1 MKFKKK
7 FLTVVAG
14 TSLIASSFAGVT
26 TYNPEK
32 AEAAL
37 TETKKFKLPVTQEI
51 ASLAASEQAK
61 QELIIVANK
70 HGGPDLTKEL
80 ESLGVKVKEN
90 TNNYLYL
97 AEVPTR
103 KILQVYRL
111 DSVGMLGANNEIVLD
126 KNTQEDSDLKPID
139 KKPEDVVKPAT
150 EETHSATGVDK
161 FHSKYDG
168 SGIKVGVIDTGIDPG
183 HEAFTQYDEDGKIV
197 STKVKGV
204 LDTVGEGDVWFRQKA
219 SEGATITVNEGTY
232 KTEGIDDEDDTYYF
246 GSLEPASY
254 ETDQEGKKLYRDLN
268 GDGKGDSYFDVLLVD
283 DEVYIDT
290 DQDQDF
296 TDEKP
301 YGVGDID
308 NLDLDKEDEVAGANF
323 QIASPSPAYPGTEFP
338 NTTKYPWP
346 VATVFFDGDGHGTH
360 VSGIAAA
367 NGPARENDTGAVS
380 ADGVAPGADLY
391 GLKVFDSAGRTYGW
405 SIANAMYLAAIPEE
419 LGGFGT
425 DVINMSLGS
434 SPDLNDGSGAYG
446 KIIEDMGELYDTVYV
461 TSAGNA
467 GPGVDSVGAPGDSVK
482 ALSIG
487 AYINSKMWA
496 TEYGDYPYGKN
507 ADGSPVEGEGLW
519 YFSSNG
525 PTEDGQQKPD
535 FVAPGSAYASFPVHL
550 GNYEVLQ
557 GTSMSSPYAAGA
569 VAVLKQAALKDRIPF
584 DYELAREAL
593 IQTAVHIDGYTR
605 VAEGAGLIDVPAAYE
620 YIRKHYINE
629 VKEVN
634 VTVYHGEKVSG
645 GPGLYVRNKDVPEE
659 VTVMVEN
666 PTDETKNLTISS
678 DSEWFSPSVDNI
690 KLAPGEYK
698 EMTVSYD
705 KSKMNVGV
713 NAGTLM
719 IDDLDTAYAEARS
732 FQTIILGEDFKS
744 EDRFRITHE
753 DEVQASKTKSYFFNV
768 KPGAQEIRFA
778 LEALKEND
786 DFQGR
791 VRMMVINPDGDK
803 VNPYQGYAGYDVDDS
818 PGIGVEDYVVKSPK
832 TGVWEVAVYGAS
844 GPKEGYEMNQYKLE
858 AFVQDVVSSPGKIE
872 LGSVIPGT
880 EVSKSITFE
889 NYLSTKRSVEVVGG
903 AFSKPET
910 SKTRET
916 VADKGAYDRTI
927 TVKNNISLDVS
938 IGNTTNGGDDLD
950 LYLYRS
956 KDGKLLGDYIA
967 IDADGDS
974 EESISLKN
982 LADGEYTIRVDGY
995 STVDPTT
1002 DFDFSITE
1010 AQVLEPGEKGAGSI
1024 EVTGKSSFDLGVGK
1038 KATTDVKITTPED
1051 GGKYTAGIFLTDKA
1065 TGEVLSIVPVKTDG
1079 EMVDVVAGENR
1090 IETAIEVSK
1099 EMYPEG
1105 ETTDTVFIATGY
1117 NFPDALSAG
1126 PLASAYDAPILL
1138 AGSKG
1143 TLSDEVLNEI
1153 SRLKAKNVVILGGEN
1168 AISKKV
1174 NTQLANIG
1182 ISTADIER
1190 LSGDNRYDTN
1200 VQIINKLAEK
1210 GSKSEAVFLATGKNF
1225 ADALSAASI
1234 AGANDMPIILTDGKS
1249 LTDDAK
1255 KLMAGKLV
1263 YVLGG
1268 DAVIS
1273 DQVVDMADE
1282 IATTKRLAGANRYGT
1297 LVEIHKEL
1305 GSTTDNLFV
1314 ANGRNFPDAL
1324 AASPLVV
1331 KDQGSMFLV
1340 ESNKIPKE
1348 IESYLVKYFT
1358 TTDVSGATVLGGDNA
1373 VNKEVRDQFNK
1384 WLNN

>member
-1 MKFKKK
+1 MTFKKK

-14 TSLIASSFAGVT
+14 ASLVTSSFAGL

-80 ESLGVKVKEN
+80 EALGVTVKKN

-111 DSVGMLGANNEIVLD
+111 DSVGMVGANNQVVLEES
-126 KNTQEDSDLKPID
+126 NEEDTDLKP
-139 KKPEDVVKPAT
+139 KVKNPEEIVKPAT
-150 EETHSATGVDK
+150 EETHSATGVDE
-161 FHSKYDG
+161 FHDKYDG
-168 SGIKVGVIDTGIDPG
+168 TGVKVGIIDTGIDPG
-183 HEAFTQYDEDGKIV
+183 HEAFTRYDKEGNIV
-197 STKVKGV
+197 SSKVKGV
-204 LDTVGEGDVWFRQKA
+204 VDTVGEGDVVFDQKA
-219 SEGATITVNEGTY
+219 PETASLKVGEETY
-232 KTEGIDDEDDTYYF
+232 NTAGIDASDDTYYF
-246 GSLEPASY
+246 GTLKPSSY
-254 ETDQEGKKLYRDLN
+254 GKDKDGNAVYYDLN
-268 GDGKGDSYFDVLLVD
+268 GDKKGDSEFDILHVD
-283 DEVYIDT
+283 DEIYIDS
-290 DQDQDF
+290 DQDMDF
-296 TDEKP
+296 TDEEA
-301 YGVGDID
+301 YSVGDTA
-308 NLDLDKEDEVAGANF
+308 NLDVNLDDEVPGANF
-323 QIASPSPAYPGTEFP
+323 TVANTLFP
-338 NTTKYPWP
+338 DADFPTK
-346 VATVFFDGDGHGTH
+346 TVFFDGDGHGTH
-360 VSGIAAA
+360 VSGITAA
-367 NGPARENDTGAVS
+367 NGPANENETGAIS

-391 GLKVFDSAGRTYGW
+391 GLKVFDSAGRTGAW
-405 SIANAMYLAAIPEE
+405 AIANAMYLAAIPEE

-425 DVINMSLGS
+425 DVVNMSLGS
-434 SPDLNDGSGAYG
+434 SPDLNDGSGTYS
-446 KIIEDMGELYDTVYV
+446 KIIEDMGEAFDTIYV
-461 TSAGNA
+461 TSAGND
-467 GPGVDSVGAPGDSVK
+467 GPGVDSVGAPGDSIK

-496 TEYGDYPYGKN
+496 TEYGYYPYGKN
-507 ADGSPVEGEGLW
+507 ADGSPVQGEGLW
-519 YFSSNG
+519 YFSANG

-550 GNYEVLQ
+550 GNYAVLQ

-678 DSEWFSPSVDNI
+678 DSEWFTPSVENI
-690 KLAPGEYK
+690 ELAPGEFK

-713 NAGTLM
+713 NAGTLL
-719 IDDLDTAYAEARS
+719 IDDPNTAYAEARS
-732 FQTIILGEDFKS
+732 FQTIILGEDFTS
-744 EDRFRITHE
+744 EDRFRLTHE
-753 DEVQASKTKSYFFNV
+753 GEVQSSKTKSYFFNV

-791 VRMMVINPDGDK
+791 VRMLVMNPDGDE
-803 VNPYQGYAGYDVDDS
+803 VNAFQGYAGY
-818 PGIGVEDYVVKSPK
+818 GGLGVEDYVAKSPK
-832 TGVWEVAVYGAS
+832 SGVWEVAVYGTAA
-844 GPKEGYEMNQYKLE
+844 PKDGYDMNKFKLE

-872 LGSVIPGT
+872 LGTMPGT
-880 EVSKSITFE
+880 EVAKSVTFE

-903 AFSKPET
+903 EFSKGET
-910 SKTRET
+910 SQTREN
-916 VADKGAYDRTI
+916 VAEGSTFDRTI
-927 TVKNNISLDVS
+927 TLKNNITLDVS
-938 IGNTTNGGDDLD
+938 IGNTTNAEDDLD
-950 LYLYRS
+950 LFIYRS
-956 KDGKLLGDYIA
+956 KDGKVIGDYIA

-982 LADGEYTIRVDGY
+982 LPDGEYIVRVDGY
-995 STVDPTT
+995 ATVEDST
-1002 DFDFSITE
+1002 DFDLSITE
-1010 AQVLEPGEKGAGSI
+1010 AKVLEPGEEGAGSI

-1038 KATTDVKITTPED
+1038 KATTDVKITTPKD
-1051 GGKYTAGIFLTDKA
+1051 SGQYTAGIFLKDKA
-1065 TGEVLSIVPVKTDG
+1065 TGEVLSIIPVETDG
-1079 EMVDVVAGENR
+1079 ELVDVVAGENR

-1268 DAVIS
+1268 DAVIT

-1305 GSTTDNLFV
+1305 GSKTDNLFV

-1331 KDQGSMFLV
+1331 KEQGSMFLV

>member
-1 MKFKKK
+1 MTFKKK

-14 TSLIASSFAGVT
+14 ASLVASSFAGM
-26 TYNPEK
+26 TYNPDK

-37 TETKKFKLPVTQEI
+37 SETKKFKLPVTQEI

-80 ESLGVKVKEN
+80 ESLGVTVKKN

-97 AEVPTR
+97 ADVPTR

-126 KNTQEDSDLKPID
+126 KNNQEDTDLKPID
-139 KKPEDVVKPAT
+139 KNPEEVVKPAT

-168 SGIKVGVIDTGIDPG
+168 TGVKVGIIDTGIDPG
-183 HEAFTQYDEDGKIV
+183 HEAFTQYDEDGNIV
-197 STKVKGV
+197 YSKVKGV
-204 LDTVGEGDVWFRQKA
+204 VDTVGEGDVVFDQKA
-219 SEGATITVNEGTY
+219 PESNTLTVEEGTY
-232 KTEGIDDEDDTYYF
+232 NTDGIDASDDTYYF
-246 GSLEPASY
+246 GTLEPSPY
-254 ETDQEGKKLYRDLN
+254 SVNEDGKAVYFDIN
-268 GDGKGDSYFDVLLVD
+268 GDEKGDSEFGILHVD
-283 DEVYIDT
+283 DEIYIDS
-290 DQDQDF
+290 DQDMDF
-296 TDEKP
+296 TDEKS
-301 YGVGDID
+301 YSVGETA
-308 NLDLDKEDEVAGANF
+308 NLDVNQDDEIAGANF
-323 QIASPSPAYPGTEFP
+323 RVADTLFP
-338 NTTKYPWP
+338 DPNFPTK
-346 VATVFFDGDGHGTH
+346 TVFFDGDGHGTH
-360 VSGIAAA
+360 VSGITAA
-367 NGPARENDTGAVS
+367 NGPARENETGAVA

-391 GLKVFDSAGRTYGW
+391 GLKVFDSAGRTGAW
-405 SIANAMYLAAIPEE
+405 AIANAMYLAAIPEE

-425 DVINMSLGS
+425 DVVNMSLGS
-434 SPDLNDGSGAYG
+434 SPDLNDGSGTYG
-446 KIIEDMGELYDTVYV
+446 KIIEDMGKAFDTIYV
-461 TSAGNA
+461 TSAGND
-467 GPGVDSVGAPGDSVK
+467 GPGVDSVGAPGDSIK

-496 TEYGDYPYGKN
+496 TEYGYYPYGKN
-507 ADGSPVEGEGLW
+507 ADGSPVQGEGLW
-519 YFSSNG
+519 YFSANG

-569 VAVLKQAALKDRIPF
+569 VAILKQAALKDRIPF

-593 IQTAVHIDGYTR
+593 IQTSVHIDGYTR

-678 DSEWFSPSVDNI
+678 DSEWFTPSVDKI
-690 KLAPGEYK
+690 KLAPGEFK

-713 NAGTLM
+713 NAGTLL
-719 IDDLDTAYAEARS
+719 IDDPDTAYAEARS
-732 FQTIILGEDFKS
+732 FQTIILGEDFTS
-744 EDRFRITHE
+744 EDRFRLTHE
-753 DEVQASKTKSYFFNV
+753 GEVQSSKTKSYFFNV

-791 VRMMVINPDGDK
+791 VRMLVMNPDGDQ
-803 VNPYQGYAGYDVDDS
+803 VNAFQGYAGYD
-818 PGIGVEDYVVKSPK
+818 GIGVEDYVAKSPK
-832 TGVWEVAVYGAS
+832 SGVWEVAVYGTA
-844 GPKEGYEMNQYKLE
+844 GPKDGYAMNKFKLE
-858 AFVQDVVSSPGKIE
+858 AFVQDVVSSPGKVE
-872 LGSVIPGT
+872 LGSAMPGT
-880 EVSKSITFE
+880 EVSKTVTFE

-903 AFSKPET
+903 DFSKGET
-910 SKTRET
+910 SKTREN
-916 VADKGAYDRTI
+916 VAEGSTFDRTI
-927 TVKNNISLDVS
+927 TVKNNITLDVS
-938 IGNTTNGGDDLD
+938 IGNTNNAEDDLD
-950 LYLYRS
+950 LYIYRS
-956 KDGKLLGDYIA
+956 KDGKVIGDYIA

-982 LADGEYTIRVDGY
+982 LPDGEYTVRVDGY
-995 STVDPTT
+995 ATVEDST
-1002 DFDFSITE
+1002 DFDLSITE
-1010 AQVLEPGEKGAGSI
+1010 AKVLEPGEKGAGSI
-1024 EVTGKSSFDLGVGK
+1024 DVTGKSSFDLGVGK
-1038 KATTDVKITTPED
+1038 KATTDVKITTPKES
-1051 GGKYTAGIFLTDKA
+1051 GQYTAGIFLKDKA
-1065 TGEVLSIVPVKTDG
+1065 TGEVLSIIPVETDG
-1079 EMVDVVAGENR
+1079 ELVDVVAGENR

-1099 EMYPEG
+1099 KMYPEG
-1105 ETTDTVFIATGY
+1105 TTADTVFIATGY

-1143 TLSDEVLNEI
+1143 MLSDEVLNEI
-1153 SRLKAKNVVILGGEN
+1153 SRLKAKNVMILGGEN

-1182 ISTADIER
+1182 VSTADIER
-1190 LSGDNRYDTN
+1190 LSGANRYDTN

-1210 GSKSEAVFLATGKNF
+1210 GSKSKEVFLATGKNF

-1234 AGANDMPIILTDGKS
+1234 AGANDMPIILTDGQS
-1249 LTDDAK
+1249 LTDEAK
-1255 KLMAGKLV
+1255 KLMTGKMV

-1273 DQVVDMADE
+1273 DQVVEMADK

-1305 GSTTDNLFV
+1305 GSNTDNLFV

>member
-14 TSLIASSFAGVT
+14 ASLVTSSFAGL

-80 ESLGVKVKEN
+80 EALGVTVKKN

-111 DSVGMLGANNEIVLD
+111 DSVGMLGANNQVVLEES
-126 KNTQEDSDLKPID
+126 NQEDTDLKP
-139 KKPEDVVKPAT
+139 KVKNPEEIVKPAT
-150 EETHSATGVDK
+150 EETHSATGVDE
-161 FHSKYDG
+161 FHDKYDG
-168 SGIKVGVIDTGIDPG
+168 TGVKVGIIDTGIDPG
-183 HEAFTQYDEDGKIV
+183 HEAFTRYDEDGKVI
-197 STKVKGV
+197 SSKVKGV
-204 LDTVGEGDVWFRQKA
+204 MDTVGEGDVWFRQKA

-254 ETDQEGKKLYRDLN
+254 GTDKDGKKLYQDLN

-301 YGVGDID
+301 YGEGDID
-308 NLDLDKEDEVAGANF
+308 NFDLNKEDDIAGANF
-323 QIASPSPAYPGTEFP
+323 QIAAPSPSYPGHEFP
-338 NTTKYPWP
+338 NTTQYPWP

-360 VSGIAAA
+360 VSGITAA
-367 NGPARENDTGAVS
+367 NGPARENDNGAV
-380 ADGVAPGADLY
+380 AAEGVAPGADLY

-425 DVINMSLGS
+425 DVVNMSLGS
-434 SPDLNDGSGAYG
+434 SPDLNDGSGAYA
-446 KIIEDMGELYDTVYV
+446 KIIEDMGELFDTIYV
-461 TSAGNA
+461 TSAGND
-467 GPGVDSVGAPGDSVK
+467 GPGVDSVGALGDSIK

-496 TEYGDYPYGKN
+496 TEYGYYPYGKN
-507 ADGSPVEGEGLW
+507 ADGSPVQGEGLW
-519 YFSSNG
+519 YFSANG

-535 FVAPGSAYASFPVHL
+535 FVAPGSAYASYPSHL
-550 GNYEVLQ
+550 GNYAVLQ

-678 DSEWFSPSVDNI
+678 DSEWFAPSVENI
-690 KLAPGEYK
+690 ELAPGEFK

-713 NAGTLM
+713 NAGTLL
-719 IDDLDTAYAEARS
+719 IDDPDTAYAEARS
-732 FQTIILGEDFKS
+732 FQTIILGEDFTS
-744 EDRFRITHE
+744 EDRFRLTHE
-753 DEVQASKTKSYFFNV
+753 GEVQSSKTKSYFFNV

-791 VRMMVINPDGDK
+791 VRMLVMNPDGDE
-803 VNPYQGYAGYDVDDS
+803 VSSYQGYAGY
-818 PGIGVEDYVVKSPK
+818 GGLGVEDYVAKSPK
-832 TGVWEVAVYGAS
+832 TGVWEVAVYGTAA
-844 GPKEGYEMNQYKLE
+844 PKDGYDMNKFKLE
-858 AFVQDVVSSPGKIE
+858 AFVQDVVASPGKVE
-872 LGSVIPGT
+872 LGSVMPGS
-880 EVSKSITFE
+880 EVSQSVTFE

-938 IGNTTNGGDDLD
+938 IGNTTNSGDDLD

-1010 AQVLEPGEKGAGSI
+1010 AQVLEPGEEGAGSI
-1024 EVTGKSSFDLGVGK
+1024 EVTGQSSFDLGVGK
-1038 KATTDVKITTPED
+1038 KATTDVKITTPEE
-1051 GGKYTAGIFLTDKA
+1051 GGKYTAGVFLKDKA

-1079 EMVDVVAGENR
+1079 ELVDVVAGENR

-1234 AGANDMPIILTDGKS
+1234 AGANDMPIILTDGQS

-1273 DQVVDMADE
+1273 DEVVEMANE
-1282 IATTKRLAGANRYGT
+1282 IAPTKRLAGANRYGT

-1305 GSTTDNLFV
+1305 GSKTDNLFV

-1358 TTDVSGATVLGGDNA
+1358 TTDVTGATVLGGENA